1 MVKHYIYNQKQSCK
15 KTRIILNFVEVVS
28 KCAVKGFSHPIRPTH
43 TAQVLCG
50 MCGPEQANYNV
61 LCVHKIINAKQT
73 PRGTVC

>member
-28 KCAVKGFSHPIRPTH
+28 KCAVKCFSHPIRPTH